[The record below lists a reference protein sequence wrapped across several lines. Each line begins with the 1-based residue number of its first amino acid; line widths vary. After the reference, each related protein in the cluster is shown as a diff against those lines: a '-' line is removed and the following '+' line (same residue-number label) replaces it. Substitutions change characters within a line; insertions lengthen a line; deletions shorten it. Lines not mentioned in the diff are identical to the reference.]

1 LAAPQAAPVRRAPSS
16 SVQNP
21 DALALQSVQK
31 GLQLLGNG
39 NAGPLVESL
48 QRQLSD
54 AGYPV
59 EADGIFGPKTEAAVR
74 AFQTAHGL
82 QIDGIVGPETSG
94 RLLELM
100 AIPMPGSAAT
110 AVPDLELTPMVS
122 NPALNAASEILM
134 VNTEAGL
141 PETSAGRALAAEASR
156 IATMR
161 NTTGRC
167 YAGVADAVDAKV
179 GRFLWGMSAYMA
191 ADQLAARPEF
201 KEVNVSAQELSKL
214 PAGAIVVWGKT
225 DASPDGHISI
235 ALGDGREASDHI
247 DTQRT
252 HLRGFTNFRVF
263 IPKPPIEGV
272 LV

>member
-1 LAAPQAAPVRRAPSS
+1 MWHNLSHVHCAPQAHPSRSLPLQPRHATALTLPVRRETPHQPFANQPLSS
-16 SVQNP
+16 QP
-21 DALALQSVQK
+21 WPRLRPHRFAALQAARFKPGCLGVAVSSE

-59 EADGIFGPKTEAAVR
+59 EPDGIFGPKTEAAVR

-82 QIDGIVGPETSG
+82 QIDGIAGPETSG

-110 AVPDLELTPMVS
+110 AVPELELTPMVS

-141 PETSAGRALAAEASR
+141 P
-156 IATMR
+156 
-161 NTTGRC
+161 
-167 YAGVADAVDAKV
+167 D
-179 GRFLWGMSAYMA
+179 
-191 ADQLAARPEF
+191 
-201 KEVNVSAQELSKL
+201 
-214 PAGAIVVWGKT
+214 
-225 DASPDGHISI
+225 
-235 ALGDGREASDHI
+235 
-247 DTQRT
+247 
-252 HLRGFTNFRVF
+252 LRG
-263 IPKPPIEGV
+263 PSPGG
-272 LV
+272 